1 LEIHYCGERDADPQI
16 DRARDQQIACP
27 DPSGKQTLH
36 WDSELKGFGVL
47 CSGTTTSRT
56 YIVQRTLPDGRN
68 RRVTIGSVAE
78 LDLDKA
84 TSLPADVLHDL
95 RHGRDPKKKIDN
107 PTLRSTL
114 DAYLIARA
122 PGTVRALRPASVTL
136 YRQVVEK
143 TLTSWLDR
151 PLREIT
157 GDEIEDRHREIAAAI
172 AKGGQSDELIE

>member
-78 LDLDKA
+78 LDLDK
-84 TSLPADVLHDL
+84 
-95 RHGRDPKKKIDN
+95 
-107 PTLRSTL
+107 
-114 DAYLIARA
+114 
-122 PGTVRALRPASVTL
+122 RPASVTL